1 MASSQLCESAR
12 TILRFQKL
20 DQYALITGI
29 VMLAVSLGWFI
40 AVKGYLTGSE
50 YKRFETEGLN
60 SGFDNLVNLLEK
72 SGYTKYS
79 SVEDMLVIY
88 FR

>member
-1 MASSQLCESAR
+1 MASLLLCESAR
-12 TILRFQKL
+12 TILRFQEL

-29 VMLAVSLGWFI
+29 VMLAVSLGWFV
-40 AVKGYLTGSE
+40 AVKGYLAGSE

-60 SGFDNLVNLLEK
+60 NGFDNLVNLLEK
-72 SGYTKYS
+72 SGYTKHS
-79 SVEDMLVIY
+79 SVENVLVIY